1 MRVAKEIASVSIIGT
16 GNVGWHMAKAMHQ
29 HGIAV
34 INVVSR
40 TQKNA
45 EALASLVGA
54 EAASGPEALYREP
67 DLCMFCVSDDAL
79 EDVVKTCYMDTGTIL
94 VHTSGSTG
102 MEVFKKE
109 SNNTGVFYPLQTFT
123 RGREMTYDHV
133 PFLVEGATPLVAE
146 SLLQLARKISGTAFE
161 ANADLR
167 RKVHI
172 AAVFACNFSNHLA
185 AVASDLLKESGL
197 DFKLLRPLLEETA
210 GKLQSMDP
218 FHAQTGPAVRKDMK
232 IVQSHITALEDR
244 PEEAAIYTL
253 LTNNIIRYINM
264 QNE

>member
-1 MRVAKEIASVSIIGT
+1 MQVAKEIASVSIIGA

-29 HGIAV
+29 HGIEV

-54 EAASGPEALYREP
+54 KAASSPEELLRVP
-67 DLCMFCVSDDAL
+67 DLCMLCVTDDVL
-79 EDVVKTCYMDTGTIL
+79 EDMANTCFMNTGAIV

-102 MEVFKKE
+102 MDVFNKDR
-109 SNNTGVFYPLQTFT
+109 NNTGVFYPLQTFT
-123 RGREMTYDHV
+123 RDREMTYDHV
-133 PFLVEGATPLVAE
+133 PFLVEGATRAVSE
-146 SLLQLARKISGTAFE
+146 SLLQLARKISGTAIQ

-185 AVASDLLKESGL
+185 AVACDLLNESGL
-197 DFKLLRPLLEETA
+197 DFNLVRPLLEETA
-210 GKLQSMDP
+210 EKLQFMDP
-218 FHAQTGPAVRKDMK
+218 LHAQTGPAVRRDMK
-232 IVQSHITALEDR
+232 TIQHHITALEDR
-244 PEEAAIYTL
+244 PEEVAIYKL